1 MTRTDQLIQQSRQ
14 GDKEARDTL
23 VKENLGLVWSIV
35 HRFANRG
42 YEAEDLFQ
50 IGSIGLMKA
59 IDRFD
64 TEFDVKFSTYAV
76 PVITGE
82 IKRFLRDDG
91 MIKVSRTLK
100 ENSWKI
106 SLAVQKLQEKWG
118 RDVTIREIA
127 GETGLDTEEILMAM
141 EANTRID
148 SLNKPVSAP
157 DGKEI
162 CLEDQIPGTGD
173 ENEKVH
179 NRILLEQLL
188 GTLNAKER
196 QLIYMRYFQDRTQ
209 TDVARELNMTQ
220 VQVSRMEKKLLSRMR
235 SAAEDHA

>member
-220 VQVSRMEKKLLSRMR
+220 VQVSRMEKNF
-235 SAAEDHA
+235 

>member
-64 TEFDVKFSTYAV
+64 TGFDVKFSTYAV

-173 ENEKVH
+173 DKEKVH

>member
-64 TEFDVKFSTYAV
+64 TGFDVKFSTYAV

-235 SAAEDHA
+235 SAAEDHE

>member
-64 TEFDVKFSTYAV
+64 TGFDVKFSTYAV

>member
-1 MTRTDQLIQQSRQ
+1 MTRTAQLIEQSRQ
-14 GDKEARDTL
+14 GDKEARDIL

-35 HRFANRG
+35 HRFSNRG

-64 TEFDVKFSTYAV
+64 TGFDVKFSTYAV
-76 PVITGE
+76 PMITGE

-100 ENSWKI
+100 ENNWKI

-118 RDVTIREIA
+118 RDVTIQEIS
-127 GETGLDTEEILMAM
+127 GETGLATEEIVMAM
-141 EANTRID
+141 EANTQID
-148 SLNKPVSAP
+148 SLNKPVCAP

-162 CLEDQIPGTGD
+162 CLEDQIAGTGD
-173 ENEKVH
+173 ENERIH

-188 GTLNAKER
+188 GTLDAKER
-196 QLIYMRYFQDRTQ
+196 QLIYMRYFQERTQ
-209 TDVARELNMTQ
+209 SDVARVLNMTQ
-220 VQVSRMEKKLLSRMR
+220 VQVSRMEKKLLGRMR

>member
-64 TEFDVKFSTYAV
+64 TGFDVKFSTYAV

-209 TDVARELNMTQ
+209 TDVARERNMTQ

>member
-64 TEFDVKFSTYAV
+64 TGFDVKFSTYAV

-235 SAAEDHA
+235 SAA